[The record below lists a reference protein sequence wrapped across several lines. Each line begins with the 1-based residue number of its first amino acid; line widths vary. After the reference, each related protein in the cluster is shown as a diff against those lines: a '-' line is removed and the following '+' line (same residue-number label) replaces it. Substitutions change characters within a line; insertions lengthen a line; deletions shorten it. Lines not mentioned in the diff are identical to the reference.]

1 VRAFW
6 RGLARLFG
14 LWVMVAAAPAHA
26 HPKID
31 EARARIE
38 AAEFEAALRLLA
50 EAEADT
56 GLTRQ
61 DAASLLELRALVHL
75 ALRDKPRAEQTLRQL
90 AVFAPDHT
98 FAASTTPDLIAAF
111 EKVRAG
117 APPPPQV
124 TLESV
129 SRPDG
134 VRLSARVSGDDLGLT
149 RGVRLW
155 TRIGD
160 GPWRSTLA
168 DETVIA
174 AAAGTT
180 LQCRAV
186 AESIGGAPLAESSVQ
201 SIIVTQQAAGSG
213 DHVWLYAGVIG
224 GVVAVAGTVLAVA
237 LLNRDSSSTRPS
249 PPELVGR

>member
-1 VRAFW
+1 
-6 RGLARLFG
+6 
-14 LWVMVAAAPAHA
+14 MVAAAPAHA

-56 GLTRQ
+56 GLTRD
-61 DAASLLELRALVHL
+61 DAANLLELRALVHL
-75 ALRDKPRAEQTLRQL
+75 ALHDKPRAELTLRQL

-111 EKVRAG
+111 EKARAT
-117 APPPPQV
+117 APPPPEV
-124 TLESV
+124 VLESA

-134 VRLSARVSGDDLGLT
+134 VRLSARVSGDELGLT

-160 GPWRSTLA
+160 GTWRSTLA

-174 AAAGTT
+174 APNGTM

-186 AESIGGAPLAESSVQ
+186 AESIGGAPLAQSAVQ
-201 SIIVTQQAAGSG
+201 SIIVTQDAGTSSE
-213 DHVWLYAGVIG
+213 HTWLYAGVIG
-224 GVVAVAGTVLAVA
+224 GVALVAGTVLAVV
-237 LLNRDSSSTRPS
+237 LLNRDSSGTRPS

>member
-1 VRAFW
+1 
-6 RGLARLFG
+6 
-14 LWVMVAAAPAHA
+14 MVAAVPAYA

-56 GLTRQ
+56 GLTRD
-61 DAASLLELRALVHL
+61 DAATLLELRALVHL
-75 ALRDKPRAEQTLRQL
+75 ALRDKPRAEQALRQL

-98 FAASTTPDLIAAF
+98 FTASTTPDLITAF
-111 EKVRAG
+111 TKARET

-124 TLESV
+124 ELETV

-134 VRLSARVSGDDLGLT
+134 VRLSARVSGDELSLT

-155 TRIGD
+155 MRVGD
-160 GPWRSTLA
+160 GAWRSTLA

-174 AAAGTT
+174 AAPGTT

-186 AESIGGAPLAESSVQ
+186 AESIGGAPLAETAVQ
-201 SIIVTQQAAGSG
+201 SIVVTQSG
-213 DHVWLYAGVIG
+213 ASSDHTWLYAGVIG
-224 GVVAVAGTVLAVA
+224 GVVAIAGTVLAVA
-237 LLNRDSSSTRPS
+237 LLGRDSSSTRPS

>member
-1 VRAFW
+1 
-6 RGLARLFG
+6 
-14 LWVMVAAAPAHA
+14 MVAALPAHA

-50 EAEADT
+50 EAEADS
-56 GLTRQ
+56 GLTRD
-61 DAASLLELRALVHL
+61 DAANLLELRALVHI
-75 ALRDKPRAEQTLRQL
+75 ALRDKPRAELTLRQL

-98 FAASTTPDLIAAF
+98 FAVSTTPDLIAAF
-111 EKVRAG
+111 DKVRAT

-124 TLESV
+124 ALEST

-134 VRLSARVSGDDLGLT
+134 VRLSARVSGDELALT
-149 RGVRLW
+149 RAVRLW

-160 GPWRSTLA
+160 GAWRSTLA

-174 AAAGTT
+174 AADGTT

-186 AESIGGAPLAESSVQ
+186 AESIGGAPLAESPVQ
-201 SIIVTQQAAGSG
+201 SIIVTQQAGSSSERT
-213 DHVWLYAGVIG
+213 WLYAGVIG
-224 GVVAVAGTVLAVA
+224 GVVAVASTVLAVV
-237 LLNRDSSSTRPS
+237 LLNRDSSNTRPS